1 METDCTMSRGQLASA
16 ADVNAET
23 IRFYERKG
31 LIPRPARTASGY
43 RKYSSEFVVRIRC
56 IKRAQALGFTLQEIL
71 ELLSLR
77 LEPDCDRMDVR
88 RRVNEKIAEIEIKI
102 VDLQRMKDSLDAL
115 TSRCSGRGSS
125 RDCPI
130 FESLES
136 A

>member
-1 METDCTMSRGQLASA
+1 MSRGQLASA

-43 RKYSSEFVVRIRC
+43 RKYSSEFVVRIRF
-56 IKRAQALGFTLQEIL
+56 IKRAQALGFTLKEIL

-115 TSRCSGRGSS
+115 TSCCSGSGSS

-130 FESLES
+130 LESLES